1 MFMYVCVCIKKE
13 RITFQE
19 RIHDYIKIIDDLK
32 DNKIQTLMQCILSFS
47 ILKSIFFLSL
57 TYPRL

>member
-1 MFMYVCVCIKKE
+1 MCIKKE

-19 RIHDYIKIIDDLK
+19 RIHDYIKIIDDLE
-32 DNKIQTLMQCILSFS
+32 DNKIQTLMQFILSFS

-57 TYPRL
+57 TYPKL